1 MALHPEHL
9 DDLERRGD
17 SLLDEERFNRSSWL
31 VRPNVTGEP
40 ARLLIAVETGWT
52 PTADEAAMF
61 ANAILSECEI
71 LQRGDEI
78 R

>member
-17 SLLDEERFNRSSWL
+17 SLLDEERYTRS
-31 VRPNVTGEP
+31 RPTWEIDVLPDRLRIRVDAEP
-40 ARLLIAVETGWT
+40 LTLE
-52 PTADEAAMF
+52 EATRF
-61 ANAILSECEI
+61 ANAVLFEVEI